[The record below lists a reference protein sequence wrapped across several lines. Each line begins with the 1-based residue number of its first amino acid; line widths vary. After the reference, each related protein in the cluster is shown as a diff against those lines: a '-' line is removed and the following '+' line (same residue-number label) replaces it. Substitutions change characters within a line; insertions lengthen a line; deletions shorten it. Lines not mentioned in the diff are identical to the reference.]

1 VATSRDGADCRP
13 FDFYNFLA
21 KHALAVVAFSGG
33 RYAEALDAARSAV
46 QANQRFSAAH
56 AVLAAALLRA
66 GHAIEAKAAAQKV
79 LEPEPAFSIQGGQ
92 RAAGELEPTVFKRFA
107 DAWREIGLPEQ
118 PTCDD
123 TSLTGNAIAKPRVR

>member
-79 LEPEPAFSIQGGQ
+79 LEPEPAFSIQGANASPASSSRRCSSALPMPGARSACRNNR
-92 RAAGELEPTVFKRFA
+92 RAT
-107 DAWREIGLPEQ
+107 
-118 PTCDD
+118 T
-123 TSLTGNAIAKPRVR
+123 PR